1 MANGKDLAFMD
12 SMDIYSLFGNILDN
26 AIEAVKAFPK
36 NQRTVSLN
44 VKSVNNFVIVTLRN
58 RYKGELIFRDGLP
71 ETSKTKEKGFHGYGM
86 KSVRY
91 TVRHYGGELSIA
103 AKDGIFNLNIV
114 FPIEKEGVLPEG
126 LPA

>member
-1 MANGKDLAFMD
+1 
-12 SMDIYSLFGNILDN
+12 
-26 AIEAVKAFPK
+26 
-36 NQRTVSLN
+36 
-44 VKSVNNFVIVTLRN
+44 
-58 RYKGELIFRDGLP
+58 
-71 ETSKTKEKGFHGYGM
+71 M

-91 TVRHYGGELSIA
+91 TVREYGGELSIV

>member
-1 MANGKDLAFMD
+1 M
-12 SMDIYSLFGNILDN
+12 
-26 AIEAVKAFPK
+26 
-36 NQRTVSLN
+36 
-44 VKSVNNFVIVTLRN
+44 RN
-58 RYKGELIFRDGLP
+58 RYKGELVFRDGLP
-71 ETSKTKEKGFHGYGM
+71 ETTKTKEKGFHGYGM

-91 TVRHYGGELSIA
+91 TVRHYGGELSIV